1 MSSFES
7 TNYSFFAYLWC
18 TIYVNMAFVASLF
31 STMVI
36 LIHPPAAPPMPERK
50 YGLPRRLHSPSE
62 SSIASHSSVESTSS
76 DVTEEIITP
85 ETSNEQIPI
94 SPIAKDIR
102 RPSLTFLNTSVVLPS
117 TKDFTRP
124 MKPIARRL
132 SSSSQIVAQGFKQ
145 SIITPTSKMSQQIFP
160 VSKASS
166 QKTVNKVVALTR
178 QSVKA
183 TKKFVNKK

>member
-1 MSSFES
+1 MSSFKS

-18 TIYVNMAFVASLF
+18 TIYVNTAFVASFF

-50 YGLPRRLHSPSE
+50 YGFPRRLHSLSE
-62 SSIASHSSVESTSS
+62 SSISSHSSVESTSS
-76 DVTEEIITP
+76 GVRAEITTP

-94 SPIAKDIR
+94 SPRPKDVR
-102 RPSLTFLNTSVVLPS
+102 RASVSFLNTNVVLPS

-124 MKPIARRL
+124 IKPIARRL
-132 SSSSQIVAQGFKQ
+132 SSSSHIVAQGFKQ

-166 QKTVNKVVALTR
+166 QKTVNKVVSLTR